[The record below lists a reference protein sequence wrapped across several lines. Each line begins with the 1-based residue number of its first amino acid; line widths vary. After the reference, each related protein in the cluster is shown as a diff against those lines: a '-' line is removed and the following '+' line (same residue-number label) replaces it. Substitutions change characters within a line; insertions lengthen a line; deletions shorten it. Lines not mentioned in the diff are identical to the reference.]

1 MFAFADK
8 LSKLLENIDQR
19 KIEAKTIIPKIE
31 KLIDVYFSL
40 PDATTKNKMLK
51 EVIERVEYTREK
63 GGRWVEN
70 KDNFDELMQRSTGN
84 RLQQSDI
91 HLLYDQQSTERI
103 HFPQSVFQ

>member
-1 MFAFADK
+1 MK
-8 LSKLLENIDQR
+8 LTNSIKLLKNIDQR

-40 PDATTKNKMLK
+40 PDAATKNKMLK

-70 KDNFDELMQRSTGN
+70 KDNFDLK
-84 RLQQSDI
+84 I
-91 HLLYDQQSTERI
+91 
-103 HFPQSVFQ
+103 FPKLPKSHY